1 MNRIIKVAAAVA
13 TLLATVSCSQPY
25 GYSESFDED
34 VLAAV
39 ESGWSV
45 MEQKADDAVARWS
58 ADEGIDG
65 SGCIALS
72 AESRGTLYVART
84 LEGLDPAK
92 LYRASAWLRT
102 EDVAEGRGA
111 ILRVEI
117 PESKQVWNA
126 SEFTYGTTDWKQV
139 YIDFVPGADGTAEVR
154 MSLGSFPGTYNGGT
168 ALGKAWWDEL
178 TVEEVSDEQIFTCES
193 EHLILSVDKDKMVIS
208 PEAVEEWLANLDKIY
223 EAYEELVGAVPFE
236 GNKIRILTTPGI
248 EPGYWALAGNPILW
262 NNHVGIDKLLTR
274 TAEQGDWNFGIMHE
288 IGHTFSSGQICGRAK
303 WNWNDEIFANFRM
316 SYGLEAV
323 GGTMSQRDVFYTGAE
338 ADNYYKIFFDETIGA
353 GVVRD
358 NGDALHYT
366 FLRIKERYGWDVY
379 KKAFRALYAMENDQ
393 IPNFANKAEA
403 VMFFLSV
410 VSEAAGEDVT
420 TTCYTPQEL
429 EIIRKS
435 LGGK

>member
-1 MNRIIKVAAAVA
+1 MNRIIKVAAMAA
-13 TLLATVSCSQPY
+13 TIITFASCAPYSQ
-25 GYSESFDED
+25 SENFDTN
-34 VLAAV
+34 VLASQ
-39 ESGWSV
+39 ESGWAV
-45 MEQKADDAVARWS
+45 VADKADDAMAVWS
-58 ADEGIDG
+58 ENEGVEG

-72 AESRGTLYVART
+72 AQSRGTLYVART
-84 LEGLDPAK
+84 FEGLNPAK

-111 ILRVEI
+111 IMRVETA
-117 PESKQVWNA
+117 ESKQVWNA
-126 SEFTYGTTDWKQV
+126 SEFTYGTNDWKEV
-139 YIDFVPGADGTAEVR
+139 YIDFVPGADGAAEVR
-154 MSLGSFPGTYNGGT
+154 LSLGSFPGTYNGGT
-168 ALGKAWWDEL
+168 ALGKAWWDNL
-178 TVEEVSDEQIFTCES
+178 TVAEVTAEQLYTRES
-193 EHLILSVDKDKMVIS
+193 EHIILSVDKDKMVIS
-208 PEAVEEWLANLDKIY
+208 DEAVDEWLANLDKMY

-236 GNKIRILTTPGI
+236 GKKIRILTTPGI

-288 IGHTFSSGQICGRAK
+288 IGHVFSSGQIFGRAK

-323 GGTMSQRDVFYTGAE
+323 GGTMSQRDVLYTGAE

-379 KKAFRALYAMENDQ
+379 KKAFRALYAMENEN

-420 TTCYTPQEL
+420 TTCYTPEEL
-429 EIIRKS
+429 SIIRKS
-435 LGGK
+435 LGGE